1 MRFREVVLVIILI
14 LAGLVVYQVQT
25 GHWNLDFN
33 WDDDFIGFGREF
45 TYEETRTIDAP
56 LPALLEVTNG
66 QGWVEVRGG
75 DQAKIELTFKKVIWR
90 KTEEEA
96 KDIAGRLKYSLT
108 TAADRLTLATNR
120 DEFRKRNFETGFIL
134 TVPRTMA
141 VRVTN
146 AYGVVRVEG
155 VKEASVRNRHGE
167 LFASDIGGPCTL
179 ETSYEDLEAQDIQ
192 GECRLTNSHADVR
205 AVSVAGD
212 LWIET
217 SYARIRVEDAGQKA
231 ELRGSNV
238 DVDARRVRGA
248 VSIETSYE
256 KVFLSDVG
264 PATVTA
270 RNSGITAE
278 NVRGDLDVRTSYEAV
293 RASGV
298 QGKFLV
304 DAHNA
309 PVSATGVGGSEI
321 SVKTSYDNIDL
332 SEFSAEVTI
341 VCRNGNV
348 VDVGHDFAR
357 QPAVCWQFAPAR
369 HRILLPAQYTCRVE
383 RMREHRVAV
392 RWLLERLP
400 VQREAYRF
408 TWAYKRFVEV
418 VPQELYFV
426 AKNCCLSM
434 TDGGHGK
441 RTTARPD
448 LERWQLYRLTLGL
461 DHKLRST

>member
-1 MRFREVVLVIILI
+1 MRFREVVLVIFLI

-33 WDDDFIGFGREF
+33 WGDDFIGFGREF

-75 DQAKIELTFKKVIWR
+75 DQANIELTFKKVIWR

-108 TAADRLTLATNR
+108 TAADRLVLDTNR
-120 DEFRKRNFETGFIL
+120 SEFRKKNFETGFIL

-146 AYGVVRVEG
+146 GYGVVRVEG
-155 VKEASVRNRHGE
+155 IKEASVRNRHGE

-179 ETSYEDLEAQDIQ
+179 ETSYEVLEAQNIQ

-205 AVSVAGD
+205 AVSIAGD

-217 SYARIRVEDAGQKA
+217 SYARVRVEDIGQKA
-231 ELRGSNV
+231 EIRGSNV
-238 DVDARRVRGA
+238 EVDARRVKGA
-248 VSIETSYE
+248 VSVETSYE

-270 RNSGITAE
+270 RNTAVTAE
-278 NVRGDLDVRTSYEAV
+278 KIRGDLDVRTSYEQV
-293 RASGV
+293 RALDV

-304 DAHNA
+304 DAHNSS
-309 PVSATGVGGSEI
+309 VSAAGIGGSEI

-348 VDVGHDFAR
+348 TLRPRDLKHGMDVRSEYGTIDLAW
-357 QPAVCWQFAPAR
+357 PAGETPRFEAQSRGGSVAWGLPEKPDVEQSNGVSLIKAFTANAGSPLIYLSTTYENI
-369 HRILLPAQYTCRVE
+369 RI
-383 RMREHRVAV
+383 
-392 RWLLERLP
+392 
-400 VQREAYRF
+400 EAASRRF
-408 TWAYKRFVEV
+408 
-418 VPQELYFV
+418 
-426 AKNCCLSM
+426 
-434 TDGGHGK
+434 
-441 RTTARPD
+441 
-448 LERWQLYRLTLGL
+448 
-461 DHKLRST
+461 